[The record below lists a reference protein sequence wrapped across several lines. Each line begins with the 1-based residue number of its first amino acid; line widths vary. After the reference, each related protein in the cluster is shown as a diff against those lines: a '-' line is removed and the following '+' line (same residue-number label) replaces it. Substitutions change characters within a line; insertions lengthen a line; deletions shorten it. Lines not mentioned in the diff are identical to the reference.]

1 MCRYDCEAYLF
12 ATIKNLYKIKAESH
26 VSFLLPSFSF
36 RKEKR
41 GGWMEKRIIT
51 VSELNEYLKMLFEYD
66 EVLRNIYIKGEISNF
81 TNHYKT
87 GHFYFSLKDA
97 GGTVRAVMFRS
108 SASKLKFM
116 PENGMRVI
124 LGGRVS
130 VFPRDGQY
138 QIYAETMEP
147 DGVGALYIA
156 YEQLKAKLEKE
167 GLFAEFRKKPLPNMP
182 KRIGIVTSPTG
193 AAIRDM
199 IHILGR
205 RFPAA
210 EIVLYPALVQGE
222 AAPASIIRG
231 IQYFNAKRDV
241 DVLIVG
247 RGGGS
252 IEDLWAFNN
261 ENLVRTVAASEIP
274 VISAV
279 GHETDFTLCDF
290 AADRRAPTPSAAA
303 EIAVPD
309 MEELLYRAKRMEQRL
324 SLAVSQTIKTNREH
338 LKRLSS
344 ARSMTSPMNVIDDKR
359 MTLAMEEQ
367 KLSGRME
374 TLLAKKR
381 AGFIR
386 DTAKLDAMNPL
397 AVISRGYSAVFD
409 ENGTLIKSVSQ
420 TKEGNALSFM
430 LTDGKIHAEVKK
442 IEENRN
448 GET

>member
-1 MCRYDCEAYLF
+1 MQR
-12 ATIKNLYKIKAESH
+12 
-26 VSFLLPSFSF
+26 
-36 RKEKR
+36 
-41 GGWMEKRIIT
+41 RIIT

-66 EVLRNIYIKGEISNF
+66 EILRNVYVKGEISNF

-97 GGTVRAVMFRS
+97 GGAVKAVMFRS
-108 SASKLKFM
+108 SAAKLKFM

-147 DGVGALYIA
+147 DGIGSLYIA

-167 GLFAEFRKKPLPNMP
+167 GLFAEFRKKPLPKMP

-231 IQYFNAKRDV
+231 IQYFNSKKDV

-261 ENLVRTVAASEIP
+261 ENLVRTIAASEIP

-290 AADRRAPTPSAAA
+290 VADMRAPTPSAAA

-309 MEELLYRAKRMEQRL
+309 TAELLHRVSRTEERL
-324 SLAVSQTIKTNREH
+324 SLAVFRNIEANRAH
-338 LKRLSS
+338 LKRLAS

-359 MTLAMEEQ
+359 MALAMEEQ
-367 KLSGRME
+367 RLAGRME
-374 TLLAKKR
+374 ALIAKKR

-386 DTAKLDAMNPL
+386 DTAKLDALNPL
-397 AVISRGYSAVFD
+397 AVIARGYSAIFD
-409 ENGTLIKSVSQ
+409 ENGALIKSVSQ
-420 TKEGNALSFM
+420 TKEGDALSFM
-430 LTDGKIHAEVKK
+430 VTDGKIRAEVK
-442 IEENRN
+442 ELEPN
-448 GET
+448 

>member
-1 MCRYDCEAYLF
+1 MQR
-12 ATIKNLYKIKAESH
+12 
-26 VSFLLPSFSF
+26 
-36 RKEKR
+36 
-41 GGWMEKRIIT
+41 RIIT

-66 EVLRNIYIKGEISNF
+66 EILRNVYVKGEISNF

-97 GGTVRAVMFRS
+97 GGAVKAVMFRS
-108 SASKLKFM
+108 SAAKLKFM

-147 DGVGALYIA
+147 DGIGSLYIA

-167 GLFAEFRKKPLPNMP
+167 GLFAEFRKKPLPKMP

-231 IQYFNAKRDV
+231 IQYFNTKKDV

-261 ENLVRTVAASEIP
+261 ENLVRTIAASEIP

-290 AADRRAPTPSAAA
+290 VADMRAPTPSAAA

-309 MEELLYRAKRMEQRL
+309 TAELLHRVSRTEERL
-324 SLAVSQTIKTNREH
+324 SLAVFRNIEANRAH
-338 LKRLSS
+338 LKRLAS

-359 MTLAMEEQ
+359 MALAMEEQ
-367 KLSGRME
+367 QLAGRME
-374 TLLAKKR
+374 ALIAKKR

-386 DTAKLDAMNPL
+386 DTAKLDALNPL
-397 AVISRGYSAVFD
+397 AVIARGYSAIFD
-409 ENGTLIKSVSQ
+409 ENGALIKSVSQ
-420 TKEGNALSFM
+420 TKEGDALSFM
-430 LTDGKIHAEVKK
+430 VTDGKIRAEVK
-442 IEENRN
+442 ELEPNQN

>member
-1 MCRYDCEAYLF
+1 MQR
-12 ATIKNLYKIKAESH
+12 
-26 VSFLLPSFSF
+26 
-36 RKEKR
+36 
-41 GGWMEKRIIT
+41 RIIT

-66 EVLRNIYIKGEISNF
+66 EILRNVYVKGEISNF

-97 GGTVRAVMFRS
+97 GGAVKAVMFRS

-147 DGVGALYIA
+147 DGIGSLYIA

-167 GLFAEFRKKPLPNMP
+167 GLFAEFRKKPLPKMP

-231 IQYFNAKRDV
+231 IQYFNSKKDV

-261 ENLVRTVAASEIP
+261 ENLVRTIAASEIP

-290 AADRRAPTPSAAA
+290 VADMRAPTPSAAA

-309 MEELLYRAKRMEQRL
+309 TAELLHRVSRTEERL
-324 SLAVSQTIKTNREH
+324 SLAVFRNIEANRAH
-338 LKRLSS
+338 LKRLAS

-359 MTLAMEEQ
+359 MALAMEEQ
-367 KLSGRME
+367 RLAGRME
-374 TLLAKKR
+374 ALIAKKR

-386 DTAKLDAMNPL
+386 DTAKLDALNPL
-397 AVISRGYSAVFD
+397 AVIARGYSAIFD
-409 ENGTLIKSVSQ
+409 ENGALIKSVSQ
-420 TKEGNALSFM
+420 TKEGDALSFM
-430 LTDGKIHAEVKK
+430 VTDGKIRAEVK
-442 IEENRN
+442 ELEPNQN